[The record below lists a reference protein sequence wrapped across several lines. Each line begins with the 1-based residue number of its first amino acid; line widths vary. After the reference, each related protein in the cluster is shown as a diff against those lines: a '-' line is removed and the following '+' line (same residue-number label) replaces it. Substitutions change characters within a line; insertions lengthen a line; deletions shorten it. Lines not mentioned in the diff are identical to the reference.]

1 MRRSLAIAFALL
13 LPALAQAE
21 QPYVP
26 KFARVE
32 QRAELLDFGLFCT
45 KPEYPKAS
53 LRNEEQGR
61 TTIRLT
67 VAPTGR
73 VSAAIEKSSGFR
85 DLDNATL
92 RAMQSCFL
100 RPASIN
106 GAPVQDVVK
115 LQYVWTLQ

>member
-1 MRRSLAIAFALL
+1 MRRFLAIAFALL

-32 QRAELLDFGLFCT
+32 QRAEMLDFTLFCT

-67 VAPTGR
+67 VAPNGR
-73 VSAAIEKSSGFR
+73 VRAAIETSSGFR
-85 DLDNATL
+85 DLDNATQ
-92 RAMQSCFL
+92 RALQSCL
-100 RPASIN
+100 MRPASIN
-106 GAPVQDVVK
+106 GVPVQDVVK
-115 LQYVWTLQ
+115 VQYVWKLQ